1 MSKDVVREAFCDK
14 SAVSFLIN
22 AEDNFHGFILHE
34 LRKASKIVG
43 LRDLLVP
50 KTVHVVIID
59 HSDRLHERVADCRAD
74 EFEAA
79 V

>member
-1 MSKDVVREAFCDK
+1 MREAFRDK
-14 SAVSFLIN
+14 SAVSFLVN
-22 AEDNFHGFILHE
+22 AEDNFHRLILHE

-50 KTVHVVIID
+50 KTIRVVIVD
-59 HSDRLHERVADCRAD
+59 HSDRLHERVADCRAH